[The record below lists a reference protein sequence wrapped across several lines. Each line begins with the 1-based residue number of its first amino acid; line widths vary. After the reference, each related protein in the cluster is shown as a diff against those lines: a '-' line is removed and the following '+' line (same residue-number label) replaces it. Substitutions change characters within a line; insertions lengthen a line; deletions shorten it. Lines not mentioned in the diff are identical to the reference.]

1 MEGETRPKSDENLA
15 NPNKESTKEQL
26 PSKLSSKTKIII
38 ASVCVAVV
46 VVVIVVVVV
55 VVVTI

>member
-26 PSKLSSKTKIII
+26 PSKLS
-38 ASVCVAVV
+38 
-46 VVVIVVVVV
+46 
-55 VVVTI
+55 

>member
-15 NPNKESTKEQL
+15 KPNTESTKEQL

-38 ASVCVAVV
+38 EQ
-46 VVVIVVVVV
+46 ILNFFPDFRIFFRT
-55 VVVTI
+55 TIT